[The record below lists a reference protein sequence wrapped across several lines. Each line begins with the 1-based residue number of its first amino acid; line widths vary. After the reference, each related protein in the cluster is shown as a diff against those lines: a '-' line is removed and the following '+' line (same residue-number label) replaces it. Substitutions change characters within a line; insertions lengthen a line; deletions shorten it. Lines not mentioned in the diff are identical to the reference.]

1 LTKRVSGPE
10 FRRVIIAQVEYQHF
24 GVAPLR
30 KRQRFLAPHT
40 VSYGLQAGEQTFSQ
54 AMFLMTDSAINYLDN
69 SDGWSV
75 GMGPSVVAL
84 DAGKAKEMT
93 TTTSQSDVYVF
104 IHVQQ
109 GLMAGL
115 GSQAQRIRKFNP

>member
-1 LTKRVSGPE
+1 
-10 FRRVIIAQVEYQHF
+10 
-24 GVAPLR
+24 
-30 KRQRFLAPHT
+30 
-40 VSYGLQAGEQTFSQ
+40 
-54 AMFLMTDSAINYLDN
+54 
-69 SDGWSV
+69 
-75 GMGPSVVAL
+75 MGPSVVAL

-93 TTTSQSDVYVF
+93 TTTSQSDVYAF